1 MVPFQQG
8 GLDSLCGIYSLI
20 NAERIINNTNAEN
33 SQKLFNE
40 TIKFLEEERQLAP
53 ILTEGML
60 LKQIKLVLNNVIG
73 DRIPNKE
80 LRFCG
85 VQNPSLKVFWDDV
98 FNFMGESGERAVI
111 LGLSGVHDHW
121 TTIREITNKQIRLF
135 DSDGLKKLNR
145 IYCTTAAAT
154 ERRKHVI
161 MPAQTFFLSK

>member
-80 LRFCG
+80 LRLWSAK
-85 VQNPSLKVFWDDV
+85 P
-98 FNFMGESGERAVI
+98 
-111 LGLSGVHDHW
+111 
-121 TTIREITNKQIRLF
+121 
-135 DSDGLKKLNR
+135 
-145 IYCTTAAAT
+145 
-154 ERRKHVI
+154 
-161 MPAQTFFLSK
+161 